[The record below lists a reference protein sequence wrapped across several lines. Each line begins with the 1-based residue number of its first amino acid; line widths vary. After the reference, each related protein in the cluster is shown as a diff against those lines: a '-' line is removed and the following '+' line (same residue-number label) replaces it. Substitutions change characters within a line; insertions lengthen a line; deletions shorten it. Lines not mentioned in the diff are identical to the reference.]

1 MQLSELSVMGYLC
14 GKRVVIIF
22 YCSNKTIIVAIKNS
36 YSMVFIVY
44 NITFLFTA
52 QNGNTRLAVLSA
64 FLSLCRFS
72 WLHMWSLIPLT
83 NNFNPHLVLIVTLF
97 CKYFIIFVFHGFF
110 CCCTQQAKKNEKE
123 TNEKKVSEKNL

>member
-1 MQLSELSVMGYLC
+1 MGYLC

-52 QNGNTRLAVLSA
+52 QNSNTRLALLSA
-64 FLSLCRFS
+64 FLCLYRFS

-110 CCCTQQAKKNEKE
+110 LLLYTASQKMKKKQ
-123 TNEKKVSEKNL
+123 TKKKVSEKNL